1 MLLPWTTHGPI
12 EVSENARFLVHR
24 DGTPFFWL
32 ADTAWEL
39 FHRLTREEVTLYLST
54 RSAQGFNVFQAVAL
68 SELDGIR
75 TPNANGHLPLLD
87 LDPTRPDPSG
97 YWEHVDWVIDEAA
110 RFGMYVGLLPTWGDK
125 VTPMWGDGPQIFN
138 ADNAFVY
145 AKWLAERYA
154 DRPNILWING
164 GDRPARGYEEVWDA
178 LAAGLRA
185 GDSQRRLMSF
195 HPMGELTSSEDLHDQ
210 DWLDF
215 NMMQT
220 GHGPLDQ
227 KKVARMSSSCYQRT
241 PPKPF
246 IDAEPAYENHPI
258 GFNPV
263 NGYFND
269 RMVRHAMYASLF
281 SGGCGV
287 TYGCHAIW
295 QFASDAHKPINN
307 PISHWR
313 YSLTL
318 PAAEQMQWLRKIL
331 LNLSYWELS
340 PVTWPLRDNCQ
351 YLALGNETRFAIYL
365 PSGRETGIA
374 ATVKERIVSAEW
386 LNPRTGEMT
395 TAEAPFEAPAADDW
409 IFHAQLSA

>member
-1 MLLPWTTHGPI
+1 MLLPWTAHGPI
-12 EVSENARFLVHR
+12 KVSENDRFLVHQ

-39 FHRLTREEVTLYLST
+39 FHRLNRDEVTHYLAT

-138 ADNAFVY
+138 AENAFVY

-154 DRPNILWING
+154 DRPNILWVNG
-164 GDRPARGYEEVWDA
+164 GDRPVRGYEEVWDA

-195 HPMGELTSSEDLHDQ
+195 HPMGELTSSEDLHDR

-220 GHGPLDQ
+220 GHGTLDQ
-227 KKVARMSSSCYQRT
+227 KKVARMSSSCYKRT
-241 PPKPF
+241 PTKPF

-269 RMVRHAMYASLF
+269 RMVRQAMYSSLF
-281 SGGCGV
+281 SSGCGV

-295 QFASDAHKPINN
+295 QFAADAHKPINN

-318 PAAEQMQWLRKIL
+318 TAAEQMRWLRKL
-331 LNLSYWELS
+331 MLELSYWELS

-351 YLALGNETRFAIYL
+351 NLALGNEFRFAIYV
-365 PSGRETGIA
+365 PSGRETGITPA
-374 ATVKERIVSAEW
+374 LKERITSAEW
-386 LNPRTGEMT
+386 LNPRTGETT
-395 TAEAPFEAPAADDW
+395 TAEAPFEAPTADDW
-409 IFHAQLSA
+409 IFHAKLSR